1 MNQPQKVLVV
11 GATGYLGQHVV
22 KVLKEAGYWVR
33 ALSRT
38 EQKIEAVRPFVDDLF
53 IGEATDPASLTGI
66 CDGINIVFSSLGI
79 TRQKD
84 RLTYMDVDYQA
95 NKNVLDEALA
105 AGVGRFMYIS
115 ALHANKLRHVKILEA
130 KERFADELKAADID
144 HLIIRPNGFFSDMT
158 TFLDMAQN
166 GRIYLFGDGENRAN
180 PIHGADLAQA
190 CVAHLNQPGG
200 EYDIGG
206 PELLTQNEIARQA
219 FAAAGKP
226 VKITHIPLWVKDAA
240 LWSIRTFTSVKT
252 YGPIEFFMTVLA
264 MDMIAPAYGSHTLK
278 AHFNRMSDCQSD
290 GQKEQNYA

>member
-11 GATGYLGQHVV
+11 GATGYLGQYAV
-22 KVLKEAGYWVR
+22 KALKEAGYWVR

-38 EQKIEAVRPFVDDLF
+38 EQKIESVRPFVDDLF

-66 CDGINIVFSSLGI
+66 CDDINIVFSSLGI

-84 RLTYMDVDYQA
+84 GLTYMDVDYQA

-115 ALHANKLRHVKILEA
+115 ALHADELRHVKILEA
-130 KERFADELKAADID
+130 KERFVDALKAADID
-144 HLIIRPNGFFSDMT
+144 HIIIRPNGFFSDMSS
-158 TFLDMAQN
+158 FLDMAQN
-166 GRIYLFGDGENRAN
+166 GRIYLFGNGENRAN

-206 PELLTQNEIARQA
+206 PELLTQNEIAHQA

-226 VKITHIPLWVKDAA
+226 VKITHIPLWIKDAT
-240 LWSIRTFTSVKT
+240 LWFIRTFTSVKT
-252 YGPIEFFMTVLA
+252 YGPIEFFMTVLT
-264 MDMIAPAYGSHTLK
+264 MDMIAPAYGNHTLK
-278 AHFNRMSDCQSD
+278 AHYNRMSDSQSD
-290 GQKEQNYA
+290 VQKEQNYA